1 MEEKMA
7 NLIRRDPI
15 REMLSWNR
23 SMERMLN
30 NLYEDGD
37 FGYGEQL
44 NLRMPLDVVENDD
57 EFVVKADVAGM
68 DPENIEI
75 TFTENNLSLKGEILD
90 EQEEEDEEG
99 RYHLRERRYGTFSR
113 TISMPGTVDV
123 ENIAAETEN
132 GILKIHLPK
141 KEEVKPRRIEV
152 KGGKKT
158 NVIEGKSKNK

>member
-1 MEEKMA
+1 MA

-23 SMERMLN
+23 AMERMLG
-30 NLYEDGD
+30 NLYDDGELG
-37 FGYGEQL
+37 FGEPL

-57 EFVVKADVAGM
+57 EFIVKADGAGIN
-68 DPENIEI
+68 PENIEI
-75 TFTENNLSLKGEILD
+75 TFTDNNLSIKGEMTA
-90 EQEEEDEEG
+90 EHEEKEEG

-123 ENIAAETEN
+123 DNIQAETEN
-132 GILKIHLPK
+132 GVLKIHLPK
-141 KEEVKPRRIEV
+141 KEEVKARRIEI
-152 KGGKKT
+152 KGEGKT